1 MKTLLQLLDSRIIQL
16 LHRCFGGSVGRQP
29 ALARIRSSRRRHGFT
44 LIELLVVIAIIGI
57 LAAMLFP
64 AIGKAKEAALKAAAK
79 QDMIQLANAIK
90 SYESDYNGRL
100 PAPGIPTGAL
110 DVTYGFNTPPPV
122 ANLGLHTPLPAGN
135 RDVIAVLLNLEKFPD
150 GTATTN
156 VGKQFN
162 PRGLTPWNA
171 KYAKDNTAQG
181 IGPDG
186 EFRDPWGNSYV
197 ISMDTSLNERCR
209 DNVYSRQ
216 IVSQENAGNP
226 KGFYGLSNPNG
237 TGNSNEYEYAGQ
249 FMIWSRGPDGQASAT
264 VKANA
269 GLNRDN
275 VLGWQ
280 P

>member
-1 MKTLLQLLDSRIIQL
+1 MKTLLHLLDSRIIQL
-16 LHRCFGGSVGRQP
+16 LRRCFGGSVGRQP
-29 ALARIRSSRRRHGFT
+29 ALVRIRSSRRRHGFT
-44 LIELLVVIAIIGI
+44 LIELLVVIAIIAI

-110 DVTYGFNTPPPV
+110 DVTYGFSTPAPV
-122 ANLGLHTPLPAGN
+122 GGSGLHNPLPAGN

-171 KYAKDNTAQG
+171 KYAKDNTSQG

-209 DNVYSRQ
+209 DNLYSRT
-216 IVSQENAGNP
+216 IVSQETGQ
-226 KGFYGLSNPNG
+226 KGFYGLSNPDNVANRFE
-237 TGNSNEYEYAGQ
+237 TAGQ

-264 VKANA
+264 IKANTGVNA
-269 GLNRDN
+269 DN
-275 VLGWQ
+275 LLGWQ

>member
-1 MKTLLQLLDSRIIQL
+1 MKTLLHLLDSRIIQL
-16 LHRCFGGSVGRQP
+16 LRRCFGWSVGRQP
-29 ALARIRSSRRRHGFT
+29 ALARVRSSRRRNGFT
-44 LIELLVVIAIIGI
+44 LIELLVVIAIIAI

-110 DVTYGFNTPPPV
+110 DVTYGFSTPAPV
-122 ANLGLHTPLPAGN
+122 GGSGLHNPLPAGN

-171 KYAKDNTAQG
+171 KYAKDNTSQG

-209 DNVYSRQ
+209 DNLYSRT
-216 IVSQENAGNP
+216 IVSQETGQ
-226 KGFYGLSNPNG
+226 KGFYGLSNPDNVANRFE
-237 TGNSNEYEYAGQ
+237 TAGQ

-264 VKANA
+264 IKANTGVNA
-269 GLNRDN
+269 DN
-275 VLGWQ
+275 ILGWQ

>member
-1 MKTLLQLLDSRIIQL
+1 MKTLLHLLDSRIIQL
-16 LHRCFGGSVGRQP
+16 LRRCFGGAVGRQP
-29 ALARIRSSRRRHGFT
+29 ALARVRSSRHRHGFT

-79 QDMIQLANAIK
+79 QDMIQLGNAIK

-110 DVTYGFNTPPPV
+110 DVTYGFNTPAPV
-122 ANLGLHTPLPAGN
+122 GGSGLHTPLPAGN

-181 IGPDG
+181 IGQDG

-209 DNVYSRQ
+209 DNIYSRTA
-216 IVSQENAGNP
+216 VAQEAGQ
-226 KGFYGLSNPNG
+226 KGFYGLSNPDNAANG
-237 TGNSNEYEYAGQ
+237 FEYAGQ
-249 FMIWSRGPDGQASAT
+249 YMIWSRGPDGQASAT

-269 GLNRDN
+269 GVNRDN
-275 VLGWQ
+275 ILGWQ